1 MKIAIVGGGA
11 SGMVLAYLLDRQ
23 GHAVTVY
30 EWQSTLGG
38 HIRTLNQ
45 NIQSRTEC
53 PEQLEA
59 GVLEFSA
66 RFTNFLA
73 LMKELAV
80 PLAPVEVGSGLFF
93 KGDRHLLSPAMINH
107 NFRGVQKW
115 REFLQLE
122 ILHAQSLG
130 LWLKTHRAR
139 LESLAGQPLAKYLSS
154 EKDHA
159 IWLKLLTMYSYSMPY
174 ETIDDFPAALA
185 IPSLRRY
192 VFGDWYRIKGG
203 VYSYIEK
210 ILSKFSGEVCLG
222 TAISSV
228 RRSDEAVQIEGKR
241 RDEPL
246 FARQFDKVVFAT
258 PPDQV
263 LSLLEDAR
271 PDEVRRFQAWKPNYI
286 QTIVH
291 SDHALYSP
299 YNIAQGSEFDF
310 FQTDAGWG
318 YNAYLNRMCGITSKD
333 AYSLAFNLEK
343 EISLEKIIH
352 RQQHRTPFYDADS
365 FRYQDEVIATNGEN
379 HTYHVGAYLSDGLH
393 EGAVTSAM
401 AVADAIAAI
410 ASNISVRQSQPR
422 LVA

>member
-1 MKIAIVGGGA
+1 MKIAIIGGGA

-23 GHAVTVY
+23 GHRVTVH

-45 NIQSRTEC
+45 NIQGRVEC
-53 PEQLEA
+53 PERLES

-66 RFTNFLA
+66 KFTNFLA

-80 PLAPVEVGSGLFF
+80 PLEPVVVGSGLFF
-93 KGDRHLLSPAMINH
+93 QGGRHLLSPVMINH
-107 NFRGVQKW
+107 NFQGMQKW

-122 ILHAQSLG
+122 ILHAQSFG

-139 LESLAGQPLAKYLSS
+139 LESFAGQPLSKYLSAES
-154 EKDHA
+154 DHA

-174 ETIDDFPAALA
+174 DTIDDFPAALA
-185 IPSLRRY
+185 IPALRRY
-192 VFGDWYRIKGG
+192 VFGDWYRIKEG

-228 RRSDEAVQIEGKR
+228 RRSDEAVQIEEKR
-241 RDEPL
+241 RDQPL
-246 FARQFDKVVFAT
+246 FAKQFDKVVFAT

-286 QTIVH
+286 QTVVH
-291 SDHALYSP
+291 RDRTLYSP
-299 YNIAQGSEFDF
+299 YNITRGSEFDF

-318 YNAYLNRMCGITSKD
+318 YNAYLNQMCGVTTEES
-333 AYSLAFNLEK
+333 YSLAFNLEK
-343 EISLEKIIH
+343 EISPEKIIH
-352 RQQHRTPFYDADS
+352 MEQHHTPFYNADS
-365 FRYQDEVIATNGEN
+365 FRHRDEVIAANGEN

-401 AVADAIAAI
+401 AVAKAIAAN
-410 ASNISVRQSQPR
+410 SQLTQSSPQ